1 MRLPETNFS
10 PVVRGERNSM
20 LMAFNM
26 QGPEHPRVIAD
37 VSSYAEQFV
46 FSVVEYALLR
56 CSLYSSM
63 IDVT

>member
-26 QGPEHPRVIAD
+26 QEPEHPRVIAD
-37 VSSYAEQFV
+37 ASVMLSSLYL
-46 FSVVEYALLR
+46 VVIEYALSAFAMLFG
-56 CSLYSSM
+56 
-63 IDVT
+63 